1 MTQAAVTTQSLDRQ
15 KVIDQLKQCYDP
27 EIPVNI
33 WDLGL
38 VYRVEE
44 KAGGEL
50 EVDMTLTA
58 LGCPMAGPIQE
69 GVKMALEDLPGVKA
83 AKVNIIFDPP
93 WDPGKASEDGKLQ
106 LRAMGL
112 PV

>member
-1 MTQAAVTTQSLDRQ
+1 MSGVLVTTQSVDRE
-15 KVIDQLKQCYDP
+15 KVVAQLKQCYDP

-38 VYRVEE
+38 VYKVEE
-44 KAGGEL
+44 KAPGEVVV
-50 EVDMTLTA
+50 EMTLTA

-69 GVKMALEDLPGVKA
+69 GVKMAMEEVPGVKSA
-83 AKVNIIFDPP
+83 QVNIVYDPP
-93 WDPGKASEDGKLQ
+93 WDPNKATEDGKLQ
-106 LRAMGL
+106 LRALGL